1 MKENL
6 STLMRESNKH
16 VSMFAWPVET
26 KMRLCKVND
35 LTGTEILAK
44 DAMTLEYKILLSA
57 GTRLKPEYVEKL
69 KELNI
74 REVYVK
80 EEEPDTKEVVIL
92 KEEVEKSFRSKV
104 KSILEKHTYSHNENL
119 MELCQTAD
127 TIITNILEEEEVVEK
142 IYDIKERSSD
152 IYEHSI
158 NLCSLATI
166 VALKMGLTQKM
177 VHDIGVSCLLHDL
190 GLRYLQVPY
199 ENKNLNELTELE
211 YVEYKKHP
219 VYGYSAL
226 RNENWI
232 SEDSKNMIL
241 YHHECL
247 DGSGYPLKTSDISQE
262 CRIIQVCDAFDEMIC
277 GIGCERT
284 KVYEAVRYL
293 RNNKDIKFD
302 GKIVDIF
309 LEFTAVYPAGTVVK
323 TSEGETGIVLYQNK
337 QYPDRPVIRITKDR
351 NGMAVDVVKD
361 LAVYDDLHID
371 TVIE

>member
-1 MKENL
+1 
-6 STLMRESNKH
+6 
-16 VSMFAWPVET
+16 
-26 KMRLCKVND
+26 MRLCKVDD

-57 GTRLKPEYVEKL
+57 GTHLKPEYVEKL
-69 KELNI
+69 KELNV

-80 EEEPDTKEVVIL
+80 EKEPDTKEVVIL
-92 KEEVEKSFRSKV
+92 KEEVEESFRSKV
-104 KSILEKHTYSHNENL
+104 KNILEKHTYSHNENL

-127 TIITNILEEEEVVEK
+127 TIITNILQEEEVVEK

-166 VALKMGLTQKM
+166 VALKMGLTQEM

-199 ENKNLNELTELE
+199 EDKNLNELTELE

-226 RNENWI
+226 RDENWI

-241 YHHECL
+241 YHHERL
-247 DGSGYPLKTSDISQE
+247 DGSGYPLKTTDISQE
-262 CRIIQVCDAFDEMIC
+262 CRIIQICDAFDEMIC

-309 LEFTAVYPAGTVVK
+309 LEFTAVYPAGTVVR

-337 QYPDRPVIRITKDR
+337 QYSDRPVIRITKDR

-361 LAVYDDLHID
+361 LAVYDDLYID
-371 TVIE
+371 EVIE

>member
-1 MKENL
+1 
-6 STLMRESNKH
+6 
-16 VSMFAWPVET
+16 
-26 KMRLCKVND
+26 MRLCKVED
-35 LTGTEILAK
+35 LNGTEILAK
-44 DAMTLEYKILLSA
+44 DALTLEYKILLSA
-57 GTRLKPEYVEKL
+57 GTLLKPEYIEKL
-69 KELNI
+69 KELNV

-80 EEEPDTKEVVIL
+80 EKEPDTKEVVIL
-92 KEEVEKSFRSKV
+92 KEEVEEGFRSKV
-104 KSILEKHTYSHNENL
+104 KNILEKHTYSHNENL
-119 MELCQTAD
+119 VELCQTAD

-166 VALKMGLTQKM
+166 VALKMGLSQEM

-199 ENKNLNELTELE
+199 ENQNLEDLTELE
-211 YVEYKKHP
+211 FVEYKKHP

-226 RNENWI
+226 RDENWI

-241 YHHECL
+241 YHHERL
-247 DGSGYPLKTSDISQE
+247 DGSGYPLKTMDISEE

-284 KVYEAVRYL
+284 KVYEAVKYL
-293 RNNKDIKFD
+293 RNNKGIKFD

-337 QYPDRPVIRITKDR
+337 QHPDRPVIRITKDR

-361 LAVYDDLHID
+361 LTEYNDLYID
-371 TVIE
+371 EVIE

>member
-1 MKENL
+1 
-6 STLMRESNKH
+6 
-16 VSMFAWPVET
+16 
-26 KMRLCKVND
+26 MRLCKVDD

-57 GTRLKPEYVEKL
+57 GTHLKPEYVEKL
-69 KELNI
+69 KELNV

-80 EEEPDTKEVVIL
+80 EKEPDTKEVVIL
-92 KEEVEKSFRSKV
+92 KEEVEESFRSKV
-104 KSILEKHTYSHNENL
+104 KNILEKHTYHHNENL
-119 MELCQTAD
+119 IELCQTAD

-166 VALKMGLTQKM
+166 VALKMELTQEM

-199 ENKNLNELTELE
+199 EDKNLNELTELE

-226 RNENWI
+226 RDENWI

-241 YHHECL
+241 YHHERL
-247 DGSGYPLKTSDISQE
+247 DGSGYPLRTTDISQE
-262 CRIIQVCDAFDEMIC
+262 CRIIQICDAFDEMIC

-309 LEFTAVYPAGTVVK
+309 LEFTAVYPAGTVVR

-337 QYPDRPVIRITKDR
+337 QHPDRPVIRITKDR

-361 LAVYDDLHID
+361 LAEYNDLYID
-371 TVIE
+371 KVIE

>member
-1 MKENL
+1 
-6 STLMRESNKH
+6 
-16 VSMFAWPVET
+16 
-26 KMRLCKVND
+26 MRLCKVND

-57 GTRLKPEYVEKL
+57 GTHLKPEYVEKL

-80 EEEPDTKEVVIL
+80 EEEPDTKKVVIL
-92 KEEVEKSFRSKV
+92 KEEVEESFKSKV

-166 VALKMGLTQKM
+166 VALKMGLTQEM

-199 ENKNLNELTELE
+199 EDKNLDELTELE
-211 YVEYKKHP
+211 YAEYKKHP

-226 RNENWI
+226 RDENWI
-232 SEDSKNMIL
+232 SEDSKSMIL
-241 YHHECL
+241 YHHERL
-247 DGSGYPLKTSDISQE
+247 DGSGYPLKTTDISQE

-277 GIGCERT
+277 GIGCKRT

-309 LEFTAVYPAGTVVK
+309 LEFTAVYPAGTVVR

-361 LAVYDDLHID
+361 LAVYDNLYID
-371 TVIE
+371 EVIE